1 MEKRKFSREE
11 KLKILK
17 EALGQGVKVTLNK
30 HGVYPA
36 TYYNWKRKYD
46 AMGDIGLQHSMT
58 KERLKEIRRLEKEIS
73 TLKEMVVE
81 KDLTIKMQQELI
93 KKSIAK

>member
-1 MEKRKFSREE
+1 MMFF
-11 KLKILK
+11 L
-17 EALGQGVKVTLNK
+17 
-30 HGVYPA
+30 
-36 TYYNWKRKYD
+36 
-46 AMGDIGLQHSMT
+46 GLQHSMT

-73 TLKEMVVE
+73 TLKEMVME

>member
-1 MEKRKFSREE
+1 MERRKFSRED

-17 EALGQGVKVTLNK
+17 EARESGVMETLNK

-36 TYYNWKRKYD
+36 TYYSWKRKFEE
-46 AMGDIGLQHSMT
+46 MGEKGLQHSMT
-58 KERLKEIRRLEKEIS
+58 KERLQEIRRLEKEIAAY
-73 TLKEMVVE
+73 KELVAE

-93 KKSIAK
+93 KKKYR

>member
-1 MEKRKFSREE
+1 
-11 KLKILK
+11 
-17 EALGQGVKVTLNK
+17 VTLNK

-46 AMGDIGLQHSMT
+46 AMYRPSAQYDQGTAQGDT
-58 KERLKEIRRLEKEIS
+58 APCS

-93 KKSIAK
+93 IAK